1 MAAMAEIS
9 VQPTN
14 DPNVKAYHTRFSLS
28 DGPEVGTRGCSDDVG
43 AFGNLILEIRGI
55 AQVHVGPYVLLVT
68 KAPLFEWAEIDPSI
82 QEILKTFAISQK
94 QIEDA
99 HANPAPPIVDRV
111 PGRRPLSPRA
121 IREGREAG

>member
-1 MAAMAEIS
+1 MSAMVEIS

-14 DPNVKAYHTRFSLS
+14 DPNVKVYHTRFELS
-28 DGPEVGTRGCSDDVG
+28 SGPEVGARGCSDEMG

-68 KAPLFEWAEIDPSI
+68 KAPLFEWSEIDPSI
-82 QEILKTFAISQK
+82 QEILKTFAISQR

-111 PGRRPLSPRA
+111 PGHKTPSPRT
-121 IREGREAG
+121 IRKG

>member
-1 MAAMAEIS
+1 MSAMVEIS

-14 DPNVKAYHTRFSLS
+14 DPNVKVYHTRFELS
-28 DGPEVGTRGCSDDVG
+28 SGPEVGARGCSDEMG

-55 AQVHVGPYVLLVT
+55 AKVHVGPYVLLVT
-68 KAPLFEWAEIDPSI
+68 KAPLFEWSEIDPSI
-82 QEILKTFAISQK
+82 QEILKTFAISQR

-111 PGRRPLSPRA
+111 PGHKTPSPRT
-121 IREGREAG
+121 IRKG